1 MFDNYNRQIN
11 YLRISVTD
19 RCNLRCFYCMPEK
32 GVEMLQHS
40 DILSF
45 DEIAAITRIAV
56 GMGVNKVRITGGE
69 PLVRKGV
76 VNLVKM
82 LASIPGIDDL
92 SMTSNGTLL
101 SRYASQL
108 KEAGLNRLN
117 ISLDTLDSEKYRKIT
132 RGGNLVEVLTGIKAA
147 RDAGLSPI
155 KINCVVKKSSNEPD
169 AKTIKAFCNDNGFQ
183 VRFIHQMS
191 LTEGHFSV
199 VEGGS
204 GGDCSNC
211 NRLRLTA
218 NGKLMP
224 CLFNGIGFDVRKM
237 GAEEAIRMALE
248 NKPACGSMN
257 LSGEFFNIGG

>member
-1 MFDNYNRQIN
+1 MYDNYNRRIN

-19 RCNLRCFYCMPEK
+19 RCNLRCLYCMPAE
-32 GVEMLQHS
+32 GFEMLQHA

-45 DEIAAITRIAV
+45 EEITEVTRVAV

-82 LASIPGIDDL
+82 LAEIPGIDDL
-92 SMTSNGTLL
+92 SMTSNGTYLA
-101 SRYASQL
+101 RFADQL
-108 KEAGLNRLN
+108 KAAGLNRIN
-117 ISLDTLDSEKYRKIT
+117 ISLDTLDSAKYSKIT
-132 RGGNLVEVLTGIKAA
+132 RGGKLEDVLNGIKAA
-147 RDAGLSPI
+147 KDAGLFPV
-155 KINCVVKKSSNEPD
+155 KINCVVQNSSDEPD
-169 AKTIKAFCNDNGFQ
+169 AQMVAAYCIDNGLQ

-204 GGDCSNC
+204 GGDCSIC

-224 CLFNGIGFDVRKM
+224 CLFNGIEFDVRLL
-237 GAEEAIRMALE
+237 GAEAAIRKAIE
-248 NKPACGSMN
+248 EKPACGSMN
-257 LSGEFFNIGG
+257 LSGEFYNIGG